1 MGLFDFGGGGSGGS
15 SGGSSNFGSYFWPS
29 AILAAT
35 QLVGGLFQQHSAA
48 SEAKKAREQAERDSA
63 LAFERAKELKAM
75 EPGPIGP
82 FTGITDAQK
91 VQAMQQNQVNDLDA
105 ISQLI
110 TAYQRGLLK

>member
-1 MGLFDFGGGGSGGS
+1 MGLFDFGGGS

-29 AILAAT
+29 AIAAAT
-35 QLVGGLFQQHSAA
+35 QLVGGLFSQRSAEKEAEKLRAYNEQQAA
-48 SEAKKAREQAERDSA
+48 LEFQ
-63 LAFERAKELKAM
+63 RAKELKMLGGGGGA
-75 EPGPIGP
+75 GGP